1 VKARSPSQNPMTV
14 RGNTQNLNRGYI
26 HQRRREGHV
35 QRAARRLLIAMN
47 GGPVTTREVVEYAW
61 PDGRLPLWRW
71 GNAVEAV
78 ARYADRIEP
87 RSRPLLWKAKSD
99 LVT

>member
-1 VKARSPSQNPMTV
+1 
-14 RGNTQNLNRGYI
+14 
-26 HQRRREGHV
+26 V
-35 QRAARRLLIAMN
+35 QKAARRLLIARN

-78 ARYADRIEP
+78 ERYAERVTP
-87 RSRPLLWKAKSD
+87 RTRPLLWRAKR
-99 LVT
+99 